1 MRYEWWQIALG
12 LAVFA
17 LIGLASCAH
26 GRKVVEVRP
35 GVCYEVGDREPP
47 RALTDEECWEW
58 VEENEA
64 TTTRRS
70 R

>member
-26 GRKVVEVRP
+26 GNPRRIIAVEDAD
-35 GVCYEVGDREPP
+35 GLETCFEVGDREPP
-47 RALTDEECWEW
+47 RRVDDEDCWEW
-58 VEENEA
+58 LESEDG
-64 TTTRRS
+64 
-70 R
+70 